1 MASTVIGI
9 FEHSTQVQKAQE
21 HLLSNGFTA
30 DQIDI
35 KTSSTPLNADNSLS
49 KDDDGADGISGFFKN
64 LFGDDDDEVTRYSE
78 AGRQGTIVTVHT
90 LTNDQADEAADILD
104 ECGAVDVNESLV
116 RPVDSISP
124 VGQSV
129 ANTTTANTGIG
140 VVSDA
145 TSIPIIEEELLVGK
159 RQVQTGGVR
168 LKSRIIERPV
178 EEHIRLRQEFVS
190 LERTPVNKVATE
202 ADFEAFKEGTIEVTE
217 HAEVAVVSKE
227 AHVVEEISL
236 RKDVEE
242 KDEIVS
248 DTVRSTVV
256 EEEDISRENNSRD
269 SGKNLL

>member
-1 MASTVIGI
+1 M
-9 FEHSTQVQKAQE
+9 
-21 HLLSNGFTA
+21 SNGFTA

-35 KTSSTPLNADNSLS
+35 KTSSTPLNADTSLS

-78 AGRQGTIVTVHT
+78 AGRQGTIVTVHA
-90 LTNDQADEAADILD
+90 LTNTQAEEAADILD
-104 ECGAVDVNESLV
+104 EYGAVDVNESLV
-116 RPVDSISP
+116 RPVDNISP
-124 VGQSV
+124 VSQSV
-129 ANTTTANTGIG
+129 ANTTTANTTAVSTTAEYTTSAD

-145 TSIPIIEEELLVGK
+145 ASIPVIEEELLVGK

-190 LERTPVNKVATE
+190 VERTPVNKVATE

-256 EEEDISRENNSRD
+256 EAEDVSVKNNSRN
-269 SGKNLL
+269 SGKDLL

>member
-9 FEHSTQVQKAQE
+9 FENSSKVQQAQQ
-21 HLLSNGFTA
+21 HLLSRGFTA

-35 KTSSTPLNADNSLS
+35 KTSSSALDSKSTAV
-49 KDDDGADGISGFFKN
+49 KDDESDGISGFFKS
-64 LFGDDDDEVTRYSE
+64 LFGDDDDEVTRYTQ
-78 AGRQGTIVTVHT
+78 AGRQGTIVTVHAIT
-90 LTNDQADEAADILD
+90 EAQADEAADLLD
-104 ECGAVDVNESLV
+104 EYGAVDVNEGLV
-116 RPVDSISP
+116 RPVDSSA
-124 VGQSV
+124 VTGLSTD
-129 ANTTTANTGIG
+129 ATNTVTENT
-140 VVSDA
+140 VSDA
-145 TSIPIIEEELLVGK
+145 TSIPVIEEELLVGK

-190 LERTPVNKVATE
+190 VERTPVNKVATE

-217 HAEVAVVSKE
+217 HAEVAVISKE
-227 AHVVEEISL
+227 AHVIEEISL

-256 EEEDISRENNSRD
+256 EAEDISQENNSRN
-269 SGKNLL
+269 SGKDLL